1 MDTMEPIIVSISEL
15 KKRLS
20 YYLRLTRSNMTVEI
34 TYRGK
39 PIGRIIPFGK
49 TLEERLNEA
58 VKSGLISWQGKK
70 LGPFSPVVKVRGK
83 KSVSELITS

>member
-1 MDTMEPIIVSISEL
+1 MDTIRVSISEL
-15 KKRLS
+15 KNRLS
-20 YYLRLTRSNMTVEI
+20 YYLCLTRSNRTVEI

-39 PIGRIIPFGK
+39 PIGRIIPLGN

-58 VKSGLISWQGKK
+58 VKSGLISWQGKR
-70 LGPFSPVVKVRGK
+70 LGPFRPVVKARGK